1 MTARSLP
8 LDPATPDDDLTSA
21 SSTARDSLTVGLW
34 TSVGRATGVVRVIV
48 IGAVLGPTFFGNVY
62 QLTNTLPNL
71 IFYGFLAGSLLSS
84 LLVPSLVRYID
95 TGRPEETARVSGGFL
110 GVAMMALLAVAPVAV
125 LVLPLLLR
133 LGALGESV
141 PVVDDQM
148 AQTRLLLLLAVPQ
161 VFLYAVIASA
171 TAVSYAHR
179 RYTLAAAA
187 PAVENIGVIAV
198 LGAVALVYGVDHADA
213 GSVPTGELLLL
224 GLGSTAAVAVHASVQ
239 WWGARRFG
247 VKLRPRNGWRDP
259 EVRAVIGRA
268 SRSLG
273 QSGLLAAQVL
283 IVLVV
288 ASRVAG
294 GTVAMQISFNFFHLP
309 LALAAAPVAL
319 ALLPRLARLEDRQ
332 QRSGFADSFVRAV
345 ALALFL
351 VTPAAFG
358 YIVLSDALARTI
370 AAGQM
375 GSSAGVAMVAGSLA
389 AMSVGLIGETF
400 FVVATQAAYSRGD
413 AGMPLVSMGL
423 QSVVCLA
430 LAVPVLFV
438 DGERVVTL
446 LGAAYA
452 VAALVG
458 GLHLYARVRRSCGES
473 DQRLWPSMLRVTAAV
488 AVMVPVVHLT
498 ALLMTS
504 TVDGRMGW
512 VLAVVVGSLAGA
524 VTYGLVNLALRSPE
538 LSWLLEG
545 VRSKRAGAPAVESPV
560 VEGEAT

>member
-1 MTARSLP
+1 MTARPLP
-8 LDPATPDDDLTSA
+8 LDHEPADDELTSA

-34 TSVGRATGVVRVIV
+34 TSVGRATGVIRVIV
-48 IGAVLGPTFFGNVY
+48 IGAVLGPTFFGNVF

-84 LLVPSLVRYID
+84 LLVPALVRYID
-95 TGRPEETARVSGGFL
+95 AGQPEETSRVSGGFL
-110 GVAMMALLAVAPVAV
+110 GVAMMALLTVAPVAV
-125 LVLPLLLR
+125 VLLPLLLR
-133 LGALGESV
+133 LGSLGESV
-141 PVVDDQM
+141 PVVGDQM
-148 AQTRLLLLLAVPQ
+148 AQTRLLLVLAVPQ

-198 LGAVALVYGVDHADA
+198 LGAVAVIYGVDHADA

-224 GLGSTAAVAVHASVQ
+224 GLGSTAAVAVHAAVQ

-247 VKLRPRNGWRDP
+247 VSIRPRNGLRDP

-268 SRSLG
+268 SRSLV

-319 ALLPRLARLEDRQ
+319 ALLPRLARLEDRNQ
-332 QRSGFADSFVRAV
+332 QSAFAGAFVRAV

-358 YIVLSDALARTI
+358 FIVLSDAFAQSI

-375 GSSAGVAMVAGSLA
+375 GSSAGVGMVAGSLA
-389 AMSVGLIGETF
+389 ALAIGLVGETF
-400 FVVATQAAYSRGD
+400 FVVSTQAAYSRGD
-413 AGMPLVSMGL
+413 AGMPLVSMGI

-430 LAVPVLFV
+430 LVVPVLFV
-438 DGERVVTL
+438 EGERVVTL

-458 GLHLYARVRRSCGES
+458 GLHLFARVRRSCGES
-473 DQRLWPSMLRVTAAV
+473 DQRLWPSMVRITLAV

-498 ALLMTS
+498 AWLVTS
-504 TVDGRMGW
+504 SVDGRTGA
-512 VLAVVVGSLAGA
+512 VLAVLGGSLAGA
-524 VTYGLVNLALRSPE
+524 VAYGLVHLALRSSE
-538 LSWLLEG
+538 LSWLREG
-545 VRSKRAGAPAVESPV
+545 VRPRKAEAAL
-560 VEGEAT
+560 VEGGAT